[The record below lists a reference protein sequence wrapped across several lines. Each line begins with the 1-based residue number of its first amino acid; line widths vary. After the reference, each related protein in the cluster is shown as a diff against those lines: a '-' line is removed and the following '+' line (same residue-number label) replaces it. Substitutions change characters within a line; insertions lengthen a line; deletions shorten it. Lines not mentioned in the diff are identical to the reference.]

1 MSAQEKNT
9 VVLSLDEYNHLRD
22 FEKAIEEGNTVEI
35 YNGHNCNY
43 SFNGVNSGHSYFP
56 KLKLI
61 STDEAVKKIAEENA
75 VLVSKLAELEE
86 KNEPKE
92 KAISEIKRM
101 SVSEFRRWRR
111 Q

>member
-35 YNGHNCNY
+35 YSNFYINVNHCGERQSGY
-43 SFNGVNSGHSYFP
+43 ST
-56 KLKLI
+56 KLRLY
-61 STDEAVKKIAEENA
+61 STDEVVKKIAEENA